1 MRSLRPKNLET
12 KRVALPWASGL
23 WIQSKHGLRM
33 QFSLHP
39 LLRTLQ
45 PLQLILVDEECFAFP
60 FYLFYSF
67 SSGFLEPK
75 GKEERERE
83 NGVGVNYSASG
94 GSSVWSKV
102 VGKSNS
108 GWV

>member
-1 MRSLRPKNLET
+1 MKN
-12 KRVALPWASGL
+12 V
-23 WIQSKHGLRM
+23 
-33 QFSLHP
+33 
-39 LLRTLQ
+39 LL
-45 PLQLILVDEECFAFP
+45 FP
-60 FYLFYSF
+60 FTYSIRF
-67 SSGFLEPK
+67 PLDFLNPK
-75 GKEERERE
+75 EKRRERE